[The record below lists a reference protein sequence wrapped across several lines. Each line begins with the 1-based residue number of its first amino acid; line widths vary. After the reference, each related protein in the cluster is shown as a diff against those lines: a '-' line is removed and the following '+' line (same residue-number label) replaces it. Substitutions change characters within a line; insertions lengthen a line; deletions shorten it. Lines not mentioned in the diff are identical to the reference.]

1 MKTITI
7 SNDGLMDPKRTR
19 RDDGEIIP
27 RKQPEPVEPSKR
39 IPLTD

>member
-1 MKTITI
+1 MKTRTI
-7 SNDGLMDPKRTR
+7 PNDGLMDPKKTR

-27 RKQPEPVEPSKR
+27 RKQLEPVEPGKR